1 MPHDVVVFYANV
13 VATNVFAISFTVPFF
28 FFFLYAPLYANPYHI
43 LIVASLVM
51 PFKLLKSLPREPNK
65 MDMDLIV

>member
-13 VATNVFAISFTVPFF
+13 VATNVFAISFMMP
-28 FFFLYAPLYANPYHI
+28 FFFLYAPLYANPYHV

-51 PFKLLKSLPREPNK
+51 PFKLLKPLPREPNK

>member
-13 VATNVFAISFTVPFF
+13 VATNVFAISFMVP
-28 FFFLYAPLYANPYHI
+28 FFLYAPLYANPYHV